1 MTTQPAPAP
10 ATLPQLLSQLETEA
24 DFDLAPDALTNEEA
38 HAWASGVDHA
48 LTLVRAFLDQHPS
61 RTDAELGLELRRRA
75 IDIDRLPT
83 YANLD
88 GDEDPATEPDD
99 EWPAYPVLA
108 DEIRRIADKLD
119 GGTGAKLHRGCPD
132 PTVPVAKCTECRM
145 TEEAELDDP
154 DYVQSVFTPTSPLA
168 D

>member
-1 MTTQPAPAP
+1 MTTQPAPGP
-10 ATLPQLLSQLETEA
+10 STLPQLLTDLESEA
-24 DFDLAPDALTNEEA
+24 DFDLAPDTLSNEEA

-61 RTDAELGLELRRRA
+61 TTNADVAHELRKRA

-83 YANLD
+83 YAHLD
-88 GDEDPATEPDD
+88 ADEDPATEPDD
-99 EWPAYPVLA
+99 EWPAYPFIS
-108 DEIRRIADKLD
+108 DEVRRIADKLD
-119 GGTGAKLHRGCPD
+119 GGTGANVHRGCPD
-132 PTVPVAKCTECRM
+132 PNVPAATCIECRM

-154 DYVQSVFTPTSPLA
+154 SYVQSVFTPTIPVA